1 MGRSDEYDASLVGDE
16 DVPFYTTLVHSCGYT
31 FSIWPNL
38 IMIVILFAIVLLI
51 WVATVGLDFGRRAR
65 GISSRKSEPWM
76 TNFMVRF
83 LYEIFFEICLCLMIN
98 ASYVDIDSDS
108 SGSDTVSWLICI
120 ALAALAFVALVM
132 ISFTCCCNGG
142 PHVKGVYQRKT
153 LLPSFWGHRP
163 LSQELAE
170 NAIKLKLKV
179 DGRQQV

>member
-1 MGRSDEYDASLVGDE
+1 
-16 DVPFYTTLVHSCGYT
+16 
-31 FSIWPNL
+31 
-38 IMIVILFAIVLLI
+38 MIVILFAIVLLI

-132 ISFTCCCNGG
+132 ISFTCCCNEG
-142 PHVKGVYQRKT
+142 PHIKGVY
-153 LLPSFWGHRP
+153 
-163 LSQELAE
+163 
-170 NAIKLKLKV
+170 
-179 DGRQQV
+179 